1 MKKKKTKKRIFLL
14 TENHEVTKCSLLLSC
29 CGNSYVEKQ
38 HEAKLRE
45 LEDLLADDEEFEGV
59 CEGMLKIRTR
69 NNIKAAIYELPCMPS
84 LLTHVKGM

>member
-1 MKKKKTKKRIFLL
+1 M

-29 CGNSYVEKQ
+29 CGNSSVERQ

-69 NNIKAAIYELPCMPS
+69 NNIKAAINFMNL
-84 LLTHVKGM
+84 HVCIPYHAITSDTRKRYAT